1 MSLQKKDDLPADVA
15 RQDSIGG
22 MAGRL
27 LNPAHLADLAR
38 RSAVVLREQG
48 AEQLLREVDFRI
60 NLALHRDKWQ
70 HRADIP
76 TKRELRRQKNT
87 PLAGPTFSIVVPL
100 YNTPI
105 DFLKQMIESVQAQ
118 TYPRWQLVL
127 VNASDAAHPE
137 VGKTAARYAQKDQ
150 RILLRNDVPNKGIA
164 QNTNVGFAAASGEW
178 ITLLD
183 HDDVLYPNALYEA
196 AAAIARTGA
205 ELVYSDEIVLSG
217 NLKELGGYHFKP
229 DFAPDNLR
237 GCNYITHLCLF
248 SRELAQRAGFEERS
262 EFDGAQDHDLI
273 LRLTENTRKICHI
286 PKVLY
291 IWRGHAGSTAT
302 GISSETK
309 AYAIAAGERAVNAQ
323 LQRLGLAGNCT
334 ALPGIP
340 GAFQVHYELTA
351 CPLVSILIP
360 NKDHIEDL
368 ERCLSSLE
376 KLAGYDNYEC
386 IIIENNSTDAATFAY
401 YDSLPQKHPRCKVVY
416 YKGKFNFSAVNNF
429 GEKYAGGEHLLL
441 LNNDIEITSAGFLRE
456 LLSYSQRPDVAC
468 VGAKLFYPDGTI
480 QHGGVIMGINGSA
493 GHSHKGHP
501 HDAVGDLYRLVT
513 TQDFMAVTG
522 ACLMVKKSLYE
533 ACGGLDEEKFAVAY
547 NDIDLC
553 LKLWKKG
560 YLNVYTPFAQAT
572 HYESKSRGLDTSG
585 ENARRYEREKANFYA
600 AYREYI
606 DGCEPYYNPHFNNK
620 FENFGLR

>member
-1 MSLQKKDDLPADVA
+1 MPKRKEELPADVA
-15 RQDSIGG
+15 RQDSLGG
-22 MAGRL
+22 MAKRL
-27 LNPAHLADLAR
+27 LNPAHLADLAK
-38 RSAVVLREQG
+38 RSVNTLQNEG
-48 AEQLLREVDFRI
+48 AEQLWRDLDFRV

-76 TKRELRRQKNT
+76 TRRELRRQRKE
-87 PLAGPTFSIVVPL
+87 PIEGPVFSIVVPL
-100 YNTPI
+100 YNTPKN
-105 DFLKQMIESVQAQ
+105 FLNQMIASVQVQ
-118 TYPRWQLVL
+118 TYPRWELVL
-127 VNASDAAHPE
+127 VNASDEAHPE
-137 VGKTAARYAQKDQ
+137 VGRTAAEHAARDK
-150 RILLRNDVPNKGIA
+150 RIVLLDHVPNGGIA
-164 QNTNVGFAAASGEW
+164 KNTNVGFAACTGGW

-196 AAAIARTGA
+196 AKAIAETGA
-205 ELVYSDEIVLSG
+205 ELVYTDEIVLSG
-217 NLKELGGYHFKP
+217 DLKQLGGYHFKP

-248 SRELAQRAGFEERS
+248 NRELALRAGFEERS

-273 LRLTENTRKICHI
+273 LRLTENTKKIHHI

-291 IWRGHAGSTAT
+291 TWRGHAGSTAA

-309 AYAIAAGERAVNAQ
+309 PYAIAAGERAVEAQ
-323 LQRLGLAGNCT
+323 LKRLGLVGRCA
-334 ALPGIP
+334 AIPGIP
-340 GAFQVHYELTA
+340 GAFQVTYALTGS
-351 CPLVSILIP
+351 PKISILIP
-360 NKDHIEDL
+360 NKDHIDDL
-368 ERCLSSLE
+368 DRCLSSLE
-376 KLAGYDNYEC
+376 KLAGYDNYEV
-386 IIIENNSTDAATFAY
+386 IVIENNSTDPATFAY
-401 YDSLPQKHPRCKVVY
+401 YEQLPQKFARCKVVT
-416 YKGKFNFSAVNNF
+416 YKGSFNFSAVNNF
-429 GEKYAGGEHLLL
+429 GEKYAEGEHLLL
-441 LNNDIEITSAGFLRE
+441 LNNDIEITTPGFLRE

-533 ACGGLDEEKFAVAY
+533 ECGGLDEEKFAVAY

-560 YLNVYTPFAQAT
+560 YLNVFTPFAQAT
-572 HYESKSRGLDTSG
+572 HYESKSRGLDTTG
-585 ENARRYEREKANFYA
+585 ENARRYEREKANFYE

-606 DGCEPYYNPHFNNK
+606 DHCEPYYNPHFNNK

>member
-1 MSLQKKDDLPADVA
+1 MAKPKENLPADVA
-15 RQDSIGG
+15 RQDSLGG
-22 MAGRL
+22 MAKRL
-27 LNPAHLADLAR
+27 LNPAHLADIAS
-38 RSAVVLREQG
+38 RSARTLREQG
-48 AEQLLREVDFRI
+48 AEQLWRELDFRV

-76 TKRELRRQKNT
+76 TKRQLRMQRQN
-87 PLAGPTFSIVVPL
+87 PIQGPMFSVVVPL

-105 DFLKQMIESVQAQ
+105 PFLRQMIASVQAQ
-118 TYPRWQLVL
+118 TYPEWQLVL
-127 VNASDAAHPE
+127 VNASDAQHPE
-137 VGKTAARYAQKDQ
+137 VGKAAAAYAAKDH
-150 RILLRNDVPNKGIA
+150 RILLVDHVENGGIA
-164 QNTNVGFAAASGEW
+164 KNTNVGFAASTGDW

-196 AAAIARTGA
+196 ADAIAKTGA

-248 SRELAQRAGFEERS
+248 SRSLAQRAGFEERS

-273 LRLTENTRKICHI
+273 LRLTENTKKIHHI

-291 IWRGHAGSTAT
+291 VWRGHAGSTAA
-302 GISSETK
+302 GISNETK
-309 AYAIAAGERAVNAQ
+309 PYAIAAGERAVNAQ
-323 LQRLGLAGNCT
+323 LKRLGLPGRCEAI
-334 ALPGIP
+334 AGIP
-340 GAFQVHYELTA
+340 GAFRVVYELTA
-351 CPLVSILIP
+351 HPMISILIP
-360 NKDHIEDL
+360 SKDHIDDL
-368 ERCLSSLE
+368 DRCLTSLD
-376 KLAGYDNYEC
+376 KLAGYDNYEV
-386 IIIENNSTDAATFAY
+386 IVIENNSTDAATFAY
-401 YDSLPQKHPRCKVVY
+401 YEQLPEKFPRCKVVY
-416 YKGKFNFSAVNNF
+416 YQDTFNFSAVNNF
-429 GEKYAGGEHLLL
+429 GEGFAQGEQLLL
-441 LNNDIEITSAGFLRE
+441 LNNDIEITTPGFLRE
-456 LLSYSQRPDVAC
+456 MLSYSQRADVAC

-533 ACGGLDEEKFAVAY
+533 ECGGLDEEKFAVAY

-572 HYESKSRGLDTSG
+572 HYESKSRGLDTTG

-600 AYREYI
+600 AYSEYI
-606 DGCEPYYNPHFNNK
+606 DHCEPYYNPHFNNK

>member
-1 MSLQKKDDLPADVA
+1 MPKQKENLPADVA
-15 RQDSIGG
+15 RQDSLIG
-22 MAGRL
+22 MARRL
-27 LNPAHLADLAR
+27 LNPAHLLDLAS
-38 RSAVVLREQG
+38 RSAKTLREEG
-48 AEQLLREVDFRI
+48 AEQLWRDLDFRV

-76 TKRELRRQKNT
+76 TRRQLRQQRNT
-87 PLAGPTFSIVVPL
+87 PIEGPVFSVVVPL

-105 DFLKQMIESVQAQ
+105 PFLNQMITSVQAQ
-118 TYPRWQLVL
+118 TYPRWELVL
-127 VNASDAAHPE
+127 VNASDQAHPE
-137 VGKTAARYAQKDQ
+137 VGQTAARYAACDH
-150 RILLRNDVPNKGIA
+150 RIHLLDHVENGGIA
-164 QNTNVGFAAASGEW
+164 QNTNVGFAACTGGW

-183 HDDVLYPNALYEA
+183 HDDLLYPNALYEA
-196 AAAIARTGA
+196 AQAIAKTGA
-205 ELVYSDEIVLSG
+205 ELVYTDEIVLSG
-217 NLKELGGYHFKP
+217 DLKQLGGYHFKP

-248 SRELAQRAGFEERS
+248 SRELAERAGFEERS

-273 LRLTENTRKICHI
+273 LRLTENTKKIHHI

-291 IWRGHAGSTAT
+291 TWRGHAGSTAA
-302 GISSETK
+302 GISSATK
-309 AYAIAAGERAVNAQ
+309 PYAIAAGERAVNAQ
-323 LQRLGLAGNCT
+323 LERLHLAGNCM
-334 ALPGIP
+334 AIPGIP
-340 GAFQVHYELTA
+340 GAFRVNYALTGN
-351 CPLVSILIP
+351 PKISILIP

-368 ERCLSSLE
+368 DRCLTSLA
-376 KLAGYDNYEC
+376 KLAGYENYEV
-386 IIIENNSTDAATFAY
+386 IIIENNSNDPATFAY
-401 YDSLPQKHPRCKVVY
+401 YDSLPQKFSRCKVVY
-416 YKGKFNFSAVNNF
+416 YKGAFNFSAVNNF
-429 GEKYAGGEHLLL
+429 GEQYAEGEHLLL
-441 LNNDIEITSAGFLRE
+441 LNNDIELTTPGFLRE
-456 LLSYSQRPDVAC
+456 LLSYSQRKDVAC

-522 ACLMVKKSLYE
+522 ACLMIKKSLYE
-533 ACGGLDEEKFAVAY
+533 ECGGLDEEKFAVAY

-560 YLNVYTPFAQAT
+560 YLNVFTPFAQAT

-585 ENARRYEREKANFYA
+585 ENARRYEREKANFYEK
-600 AYREYI
+600 YKDYI
-606 DGCEPYYNPHFNNK
+606 DHCEPYYNPHFNNQ